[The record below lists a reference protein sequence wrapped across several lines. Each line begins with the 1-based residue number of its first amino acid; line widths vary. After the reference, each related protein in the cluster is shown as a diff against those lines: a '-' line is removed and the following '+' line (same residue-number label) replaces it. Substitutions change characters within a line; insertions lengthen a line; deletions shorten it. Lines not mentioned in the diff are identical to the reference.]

1 MAIIYPIND
10 SDKFTVYNTET
21 SAPLNDGRGRPMRGV
36 AWGSVDKSQMIS
48 GLADNIKWLID
59 VKEAKPTYD
68 SATQKITKNDTAYD
82 VVNESATDAWTVTA
96 LSAEEIAERTPAHY
110 ETSTGIKM
118 ATDLQSQ
125 AAFSNMMILLNEAG
139 MADTEM
145 VMIKDCFGASHG
157 MTLAE
162 FRTQAVAY
170 GLHCYSQ
177 FHSS

>member
-1 MAIIYPIND
+1 MAITYPVSPD
-10 SDKFTVYNTET
+10 SKWSVYQLSTQQVIA
-21 SAPLNDGRGRPMRGV
+21 SHKPWAVADGSEIV
-36 AWGSVDKSQMIS
+36 
-48 GLADNIKWLID
+48 GLDADYVYLLEIT
-59 VKEAKPTYD
+59 EAKPTYD
-68 SATQKITKNDTAYD
+68 SATHKLVKDAVNYDTINNTATTSW
-82 VVNESATDAWTVTA
+82 SAVA

-125 AAFSNMMILLNEAG
+125 AAFSNMMTLLNEAG

-162 FRTQAVAY
+162 FRTQAVAF

>member
-1 MAIIYPIND
+1 MANTD
-10 SDKFTVYNTET
+10 TQFTTQIQT
-21 SAPLNDGRGRPMRGV
+21 SAEATGRPWPTADGV
-36 AWGSVDKSQMIS
+36 SDPVGMPANLV
-48 GLADNIKWLID
+48 LLLE
-59 VKEAKPTYD
+59 VTEARPTYD
-68 SATQKITKNDTAYD
+68 SATHKLVKDAVNYNTIDNTATTSWS
-82 VVNESATDAWTVTA
+82 VVA

-125 AAFSNMMILLNEAG
+125 AAFSNMMTLLNEAG

-145 VMIKDCFGASHG
+145 VMIKDCFGVSHG

-162 FRTQAVAY
+162 FRTQAVAF
-170 GLHCYSQ
+170 GLFCYSQ